1 MSPDFRTGVS
11 AFLANGALQHDYSR
25 NPGGSSENLMNG
37 GSTIW
42 QDMINREHCF
52 VFLDKPS
59 FGAPHTCK
67 AEAEAESGE
76 EQKHHCLT
84 DAIEN
89 DAATNSHNKQG
100 VSSLIRPPANC

>member
-1 MSPDFRTGVS
+1 
-11 AFLANGALQHDYSR
+11 
-25 NPGGSSENLMNG
+25 MNRG
-37 GSTIW
+37 FTIW

-59 FGAPHTCK
+59 FVTPHTCT

-84 DAIEN
+84 DVIAN
-89 DAATNSHNKQG
+89 NAATNSHNKQG
-100 VSSLIRPPANC
+100 VSSLIRSPANC